1 MPAPVDEETQELLT
15 SLDECFAQL
24 RQESGYSQREIAEMA
39 GTNQAQVSY
48 IERGERDLRLST
60 VMKWASFYGRTL
72 QIGLPEAEGSE

>member
-15 SLDECFAQL
+15 SLGECFAQL

-48 IERGERDLRLST
+48 IER
-60 VMKWASFYGRTL
+60 
-72 QIGLPEAEGSE
+72 